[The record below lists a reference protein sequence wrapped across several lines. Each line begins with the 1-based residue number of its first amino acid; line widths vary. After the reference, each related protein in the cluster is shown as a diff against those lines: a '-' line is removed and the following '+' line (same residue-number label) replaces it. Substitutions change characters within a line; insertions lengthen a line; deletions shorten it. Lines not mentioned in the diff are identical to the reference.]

1 MLSKTIENAIN
12 THITAEFS
20 SAHAYLAVSAYF
32 EAQSLPGFARWMR
45 LQSQEEYSH
54 AMKLFDYLN
63 NRGGRVMLQT
73 VSQPTND
80 FTSPLAAFEQ
90 ALESE
95 RKVTTAINEIYALAL
110 KENDYPT
117 QIMLQWFIEE
127 QVEEEKTAEEIV
139 TTLKRVGD
147 HWNSIIMLDRQLG
160 SRTA

>member
-1 MLSKTIENAIN
+1 MLSKTIETAIN
-12 THITAEFS
+12 AQITAEFS
-20 SAHAYLAVSAYF
+20 AAHAYLAISAYF
-32 EAQSLPGFARWMR
+32 EAQSLPGFATWMR
-45 LQSQEEYSH
+45 VQSQEESSH
-54 AMKLFDYLN
+54 AMKLFNYLN
-63 NRGGRVMLQT
+63 DRGGRVVLQAL
-73 VSQPTND
+73 SQPTND
-80 FTSPLAAFEQ
+80 FASPLAAFEQ

-95 RKVTTAINEIYALAL
+95 CKVTAAINEIYALAI

-127 QVEEEKTAEEIV
+127 QVEEEKTAGEIV